1 MTNTPL
7 QLQAPLP
14 YDTVGNILHLG
25 DLVAFAFGMS
35 GELLIGRVQGLD
47 GADGVFEAIV
57 LCAHTTYT
65 RETRKLLAIRA

>member
-1 MTNTPL
+1 MTNTSL

-14 YDTVGNILHLG
+14 YDTVGNILSLG

-35 GELLIGRVQGLD
+35 GELLIGRVQGLY
-47 GADGVFEAIV
+47 GGDGVCMAAV

-65 RETRKLLAIRA
+65 RETRKLVAIRA

>member
-1 MTNTPL
+1 MTNTTL

-14 YDTVGNILHLG
+14 YDMAGNILSLG
-25 DLVAFAFGMS
+25 DLVAFAFGVS

-47 GADGVFEAIV
+47 GADGVFEATV

-65 RETRKLLAIRA
+65 RETRMLVAIRT

>member
-7 QLQAPLP
+7 QLQVPLP
-14 YDTVGNILHLG
+14 YDMAGNILGLG
-25 DLVAFAFGMS
+25 DLVAFAFGVS

-47 GADGVFEAIV
+47 GGDGVCKATV

-65 RETRKLLAIRA
+65 RETRKLVAIRA